1 MVALQS
7 KLELIKYR
15 DSGMSSYTYFWI
27 DENKSVQSPY
37 FDSVDDA
44 MNWLPSPTLVQDS
57 LNEDDEFA
65 RIERE
70 NGTRNTETIRK
81 A

>member
-15 DSGMSSYTYFWI
+15 DSGMSTYTYFWI
-27 DENKSVQSPY
+27 NENKSVQSPY
-37 FDSVDDA
+37 FDSADEA
-44 MNWLPSPTLVQDS
+44 MAWLPSPTLVQDS
-57 LNEDDEFA
+57 INEDDEFA

-70 NGTRNTETIRK
+70 NGTRNTDPIRQ